1 MVKYETSAKKYVS
14 PDLLVSLYQQG
25 LSERQISNRLREDK
39 VYLSK
44 AGVHKRLVKLRLRFP
59 ELKRIADQKKQK
71 IFSQVRPALMKFLI
85 CCRNCRSTKRL
96 CDALGKKGKERTLRR
111 YLKSLRDPRLV
122 RPRKQPR
129 IDKRQ
134 MRRRLAF
141 ARSFLEKSFDW
152 RTAYFGD
159 EKMFSLDGPGYRTKL
174 LAYREEKVPALP
186 RRGRHQHGVF
196 VFGCFSASRA
206 PPLVVLGLNANSD
219 DYCWALKHT
228 LPRHAVYFHDLWSV
242 HTSALTAEFCQKNKI
257 FVHRLPPCACDLN
270 PVEHLWAL
278 VSARVYPNN
287 KTYEDTGSLVAAVK
301 AAWATVTM
309 DATLRTA
316 LVDSMPQRLEA
327 VLRNRGAFCKL

>member
-85 CCRNCRSTKRL
+85 CCRNCRSTKKL

-152 RTAYFGD
+152 RPLTSATKRCSVWMGRGIAQNYWHTERRKCLRCLVGD
-159 EKMFSLDGPGYRTKL
+159 VINMVCSFLGASL
-174 LAYREEKVPALP
+174 LAVRL
-186 RRGRHQHGVF
+186 RWL
-196 VFGCFSASRA
+196 C
-206 PPLVVLGLNANSD
+206 LV
-219 DYCWALKHT
+219 
-228 LPRHAVYFHDLWSV
+228 
-242 HTSALTAEFCQKNKI
+242 
-257 FVHRLPPCACDLN
+257 
-270 PVEHLWAL
+270 
-278 VSARVYPNN
+278 
-287 KTYEDTGSLVAAVK
+287 
-301 AAWATVTM
+301 
-309 DATLRTA
+309 
-316 LVDSMPQRLEA
+316 
-327 VLRNRGAFCKL
+327 